1 MDKCKKCGAEL
12 KENQKFCSECGTPVN
27 QKCVCR
33 KCGIELEPETK
44 FCPECG
50 TNQSVS
56 ASFSESFTTLQKINF
71 EKVSKEFYTSE
82 NWERL
87 LSLITP
93 VYEKHPENEE
103 VLYYYLQI
111 LIESDPEAAKDAV
124 SSLND
129 ELFEVCCAK
138 FDIAIKENNLPKAE
152 NILEKAEL
160 KWNDNKIL
168 KYKRALFLL
177 TLGAKE
183 ENDDCIADALALL
196 ASMENPADKREKRE
210 NAKSFNL
217 IKDKNLYDL
226 EFVPELIKKI
236 AEQGDSTA
244 QILLGGMYEGGYGVE
259 KDYEEAEKWFRKSA
273 EQGDD
278 RGQVDLGN
286 MYLNGTGVEKNYA
299 EAVKWYRKSAEH
311 GNFNAMELLGSMFE
325 QGKGVEQDYEE
336 AVKWYKKAAEK
347 GHPDEPK
354 EALERL
360 ADQGIWEAKKAL
372 EDLENS

>member
-1 MDKCKKCGAEL
+1 M
-12 KENQKFCSECGTPVN
+12 
-27 QKCVCR
+27 
-33 KCGIELEPETK
+33 
-44 FCPECG
+44 
-50 TNQSVS
+50 
-56 ASFSESFTTLQKINF
+56 
-71 EKVSKEFYTSE
+71 SKEFYTSE

-152 NILEKAEL
+152 NILEKAES

-226 EFVPELIKKI
+226 EFVPELINKI
-236 AEQGDSTA
+236 AEQGDSIA
-244 QILLGGMYEGGYGVE
+244 QGLLGVMYDCGY
-259 KDYEEAEKWFRKSA
+259 
-273 EQGDD
+273 
-278 RGQVDLGN
+278 
-286 MYLNGTGVEKNYA
+286 
-299 EAVKWYRKSAEH
+299 
-311 GNFNAMELLGSMFE
+311 
-325 QGKGVEQDYEE
+325 GVEQDYEE
-336 AVKWYKKAAEK
+336 AVTWYKKAAEQ
-347 GHPDEPK
+347 GHTGSK
-354 EALERL
+354 KALERL
-360 ADQGIWEAKKAL
+360 ADQGIWEAEQAL

>member
-1 MDKCKKCGAEL
+1 M
-12 KENQKFCSECGTPVN
+12 
-27 QKCVCR
+27 
-33 KCGIELEPETK
+33 
-44 FCPECG
+44 
-50 TNQSVS
+50 
-56 ASFSESFTTLQKINF
+56 QKINF

-286 MYLNGTGVEKNYA
+286 MYLNGTGVEKNHEEAVKWFRKAAEQGGYRGQFALGTMYYLGTGVEKNYA
-299 EAVKWYRKSAEH
+299 EAVQWYRKSAEH